1 MKQLHH
7 FHAQSSHRQRCQRLE
22 QTLIALYLL
31 RKWMMVILH
40 NWHCQGPHD
49 RSNRATSTLDFHW
62 GRAARVPAIQA
73 AMPHPHLILT
83 RVLFYYF
90 FLLFC
95 FSPCLLVL
103 SCLLYFPVG
112 TLLSLCFLVYAF
124 VTFVLNWWISSLVS
138 FTHCITHLVF
148 SFSGLLLF
156 CLCVYMC
163 VFH

>member
-1 MKQLHH
+1 MIEATVPPPHLISTGAELPEARKKTVRAPNHPISH
-7 FHAQSSHRQRCQRLE
+7 FPSLWLPC
-22 QTLIALYLL
+22 
-31 RKWMMVILH
+31 VP
-40 NWHCQGPHD
+40 G
-49 RSNRATSTLDFHW
+49 
-62 GRAARVPAIQA
+62 AARVPAIQA

-112 TLLSLCFLVYAF
+112 TLLSLCFLVCAF